1 MNFRAFILLFLSAVL
16 TFSSC
21 ETAEPQLPNGPIE
34 DFWPDDDKE
43 DNGSEDEPK
52 DDDDRTDNPDADYI
66 PAGFKDE
73 KNDTA
78 EDRILTFDYSVLA
91 KAGHPRLLMSRDDF
105 EDIKKRVGKDKASN
119 KTLLMV
125 HRVIIEKADAFASST
140 KAMSDY
146 SSHEDNVKEL
156 LALSYAYRV
165 TEAARYLTR
174 IKDDIK
180 NILKWST
187 ISGGELGTG
196 EHSLALAIVYD
207 WLYYDLTYDERV
219 GLRKFVTNHA
229 IIPSLGFSFHNFY
242 GNWNQVGNGGIV
254 CAALAMY
261 EKNKGAAVNVI
272 EQGIKS
278 NKAVLQKILV
288 GGGYPEGVGYW
299 NYGMSYQVALFQSL
313 LNIFGNTAGLTDEPG
328 VMDSGTYGLLMHGSI
343 GTSFAYNDGGTTDDN
358 PLIPTW
364 WYAAQ
369 KQDPNLVYGEYNL
382 LMNKR
387 YTDDYSRLTPLIPA
401 LLKSFNPDQVTTTKP
416 GDMIWSCD
424 GEMPL
429 CVVRRGWNY
438 DKTDCYLGI
447 KGGYCNTWEA
457 MKTSHGHMDAGSF
470 VFEAEGIRWSD
481 DVTRPGYTDW
491 NKALSNAGSASSK
504 TKQTDLKWGTFNT
517 NALCHST
524 IVSYTNDGSITKTH
538 ASDHNVNGKATIS
551 DVIDNGTGQG
561 AELDMSAPLK
571 GQVKNATRKILLLSD
586 GTLEVTDQITALD
599 DMDSVIEWR
608 MISQSTMSTGSSGIE
623 LTAVKD
629 SKKKRKLSASCS
641 DSNVALTYKVIDT
654 VIPSDWTGF
663 TYIQTI
669 KDKKIASW
677 KATVPKGTTVTF
689 TTTLKKI

>member
-1 MNFRAFILLFLSAVL
+1 MNFRTCIFLFLSAIL

-21 ETAEPQLPNGPIE
+21 EPAAPVLPDGPIE
-34 DFWPDDDKE
+34 DFWPDDDQE
-43 DNGSEDEPK
+43 NNGSENDG
-52 DDDDRTDNPDADYI
+52 DNTSDSGTGDL
-66 PAGFKDE
+66 PAGFQDE
-73 KNDTA
+73 KDDTA

-91 KAGHPRLLMSRDDF
+91 KAGHPRLLLSDDDF

-125 HRVIIEKADAFASST
+125 HRVIIEKADGYASST

-146 SSHEDNVKEL
+146 SEHEDNVAEL

-165 TEAARYLTR
+165 TGAARYLTR

-229 IIPSLGFSFHNFY
+229 IIPSLAFSFHNFY
-242 GNWNQVGNGGIV
+242 GNWNQVGNGGII

-261 EKNKGAAVNVI
+261 EKNKGVAVNVI
-272 EQGIKS
+272 EQGVLD
-278 NKAVLQKILV
+278 NKAVLQKILA
-288 GGGYPEGVGYW
+288 GGGYPEGASYW

-313 LNIFGNTAGLTDEPG
+313 LNIFGNTAGLTDVPG

-343 GTSFAYNDGGTTDDN
+343 GTTFAYNDGGTTDDN
-358 PLIPTW
+358 PLIPAW

-369 KQDPNLVYGEYNL
+369 KQDADLAYGDYHL

-387 YTDDYSRLTPLIPA
+387 YSEHYSRMTPLIPA

-416 GDMIWSCD
+416 DDMVWSCD

-438 DKTDCYLGI
+438 DKTDYYLGI
-447 KGGYCNTWEA
+447 KGGYCNTWET

-491 NKALSNAGSASSK
+491 NKALKNAGSASSK
-504 TKQTDLKWGTFNT
+504 TRQTDLKWGTFNT

-524 IVSYTNDGSITKTH
+524 IVSYTNDGSIAKTH
-538 ASDHNVNGKATIS
+538 ASDHNVDGKATIS
-551 DVIDNGTGQG
+551 AVINNGTGQG
-561 AELDMSAPLK
+561 AELNMSETLK
-571 GQVKNATRKILLLSD
+571 GQVKNATRTILLLAD
-586 GTLEVTDQITALD
+586 GTLEVTDKITALD
-599 DMDSVIEWR
+599 NLDSVIEWR
-608 MISQSTMSTGSSGIE
+608 MISQSTISIGSSGIE
-623 LTAVKD
+623 LTGVKD
-629 SKKKRKLSASCS
+629 TKKKRKLTASCD
-641 DSNVALTYKVIDT
+641 DSKVGITYNIINP

-669 KDKKIASW
+669 KDRKIASW

-689 TTTLKKI
+689 TTRLTKI

>member
-1 MNFRAFILLFLSAVL
+1 MNFRIYIFLFLSAVL
-16 TFSSC
+16 TLSSC
-21 ETAEPQLPNGPIE
+21 VPDADPETPKTPIE
-34 DFWPDDDKE
+34 DFWPDDDVEEDKDE
-43 DNGSEDEPK
+43 DNGSIGFQEEK
-52 DDDDRTDNPDADYI
+52 DDPADDRT
-66 PAGFKDE
+66 
-73 KNDTA
+73 
-78 EDRILTFDYSVLA
+78 LTFDYSILA
-91 KAGHPRLLMSRDDF
+91 EAGHPRLLMSEKDF
-105 EDIKKRVGKDKASN
+105 EDLKTRVGKDKASN
-119 KTLLMV
+119 KTLLQV
-125 HRVIIEKADAFASST
+125 HRLIIEKADGYASST

-146 SSHEDNVKEL
+146 SEHEDNVAEL

-165 TEAARYLTR
+165 TGAARYLAR
-174 IKDDIK
+174 LKDDIK

-196 EHSLALAIVYD
+196 EHSLAIAIVYD
-207 WLYYDLTYDERV
+207 WLYYDLTYDERA
-219 GLRKFVTNHA
+219 GLRQFVTNHA
-229 IIPSLGFSFHNFY
+229 IIPSVNFSFHGFY
-242 GNWNQVGNGGIV
+242 GNWNQVGNGGII

-261 EKNKGAAVNVI
+261 EKNKAVAVNVI
-272 EQGIKS
+272 EQGLRD
-278 NKAVLQKILV
+278 NKAVLQKILA
-288 GGGYPEGVGYW
+288 GGGYPEGASYW

-313 LNIFGNTAGLTDEPG
+313 LNIFGNTAGLTEVPG
-328 VMDSGTYGLLMHGSI
+328 VMDSGTYGLMMHGSI

-369 KQDPNLVYGEYNL
+369 KQDANIVYGDYHL

-387 YTDDYSRLTPLIPA
+387 YSEHYSRMTPLIPA
-401 LLKSFNPDQVTTTKP
+401 LLKSFNPDQVTTSKP
-416 GDMIWSCD
+416 GDMVWSCD

-438 DKTDCYLGI
+438 DKTDYYLGI
-447 KGGYCNTWEA
+447 KGGYCNTWKS

-491 NKALSNAGSASSK
+491 NKALKNAGSASSK
-504 TKQTDLKWGTFNT
+504 TEQTDLKWGTFNT

-538 ASDHNVNGKATIS
+538 ATDHNVNGKATIS
-551 DVIDNGTGQG
+551 QVIDNGTGQG
-561 AELDMSAPLK
+561 AQVDMSAPLM
-571 GQVKNATRKILLLSD
+571 GQVKDAKRTILLLSD

-599 DMDSVIEWR
+599 DIDSIIEWR
-608 MISQSTMSTGSSGIE
+608 MISQSTMSTNSSGIE

-641 DSNVALTYKVIDT
+641 NSEVGITYKAINP

-669 KDKKIASW
+669 KDRKIASW

>member
-1 MNFRAFILLFLSAVL
+1 MKFRTYILIFLSAVL
-16 TFSSC
+16 AFSAC
-21 ETAEPQLPNGPIE
+21 GPEAIPEKPGGPIE
-34 DFWPDDDKE
+34 DFWPDDDQ
-43 DNGSEDEPK
+43 EDEDSGNEGDNVDNPGAEHIPPGFQDEK
-52 DDDDRTDNPDADYI
+52 DDP
-66 PAGFKDE
+66 
-73 KNDTA
+73 A
-78 EDRILTFDYSVLA
+78 EDKILSFDYSVLA
-91 KAGHPRLLMSRDDF
+91 KADHPRLLLNRDDF
-105 EDIKKRVGKDKASN
+105 EDIKKRVGKDKESN
-119 KTLLMV
+119 KALLLV
-125 HRVIIEKADAFASST
+125 HRVIIEKADGFASST

-165 TEAARYLTR
+165 TGASRFLTR

-219 GLRKFVTNHA
+219 GLRNFVTNHA
-229 IIPSLGFSFHNFY
+229 IIPSVNFSFHNFY
-242 GNWNQVGNGGIV
+242 GNWNQVGNGGII

-261 EKNKGAAVNVI
+261 EKNKAVAVNVI
-272 EQGIKS
+272 EQGLRS
-278 NKAVLQKILV
+278 NKNVLKKILV

-313 LNIFGNTAGLTDEPG
+313 LNIFGNTAGLTDIPG
-328 VMDSGTYGLLMHGSI
+328 VMDSGTYGLLMHGST

-382 LMNKR
+382 LINKR

-401 LLKSFNPDQVTTTKP
+401 LLKSFNPDQVTTSKP
-416 GDMIWSCD
+416 DDMVWSCD

-438 DKTDCYLGI
+438 DKTDYYLGI

-457 MKTSHGHMDAGSF
+457 MKTAHGHMDAGSF

-491 NKALSNAGSASSK
+491 NKALKNAGSASSK

-538 ASDHNVNGKATIS
+538 ATDHNVDGKATIS
-551 DVIDNGTGQG
+551 NVINNGAGQG
-561 AELDMSAPLK
+561 AELDMSAPLM
-571 GQVKNATRKILLLSD
+571 GQVKNATRTILLLAD

-599 DMDSVIEWR
+599 DIDSVIEWR
-608 MISQSTMSTGSSGIE
+608 MISQSTMSSSSSGIE

-629 SKKKRKLSASCS
+629 SKKKRKLSASC
-641 DSNVALTYKVIDT
+641 DNNGVAITYKIINT

-689 TTTLKKI
+689 TTTLTKI